1 MSLLNKTEIN
11 EKPLLI
17 SHDILSKTIASIGFF
32 ANMGLGIPLWFALI
46 HFEKFGGDPMKR
58 SISNMFT
65 AYLGYVVIF
74 TSFVCPL
81 IKYSRVMIGCL
92 PFEVGMIFVFVR
104 QFACYMVAYLF
115 SLIMMY
121 KCLRLYKF
129 HLTAWFI
136 DDFLGPFMVDM
147 LIFLNIL
154 LIIIKY
160 HLGLMN
166 NVTLKLLTCLDID
179 VIGFKDDM

>member
-1 MSLLNKTEIN
+1 
-11 EKPLLI
+11 
-17 SHDILSKTIASIGFF
+17 
-32 ANMGLGIPLWFALI
+32 MGLGIPLWLALI

-92 PFEVGMIFVFVR
+92 PFEVGTIFVFVR
-104 QFACYMVAYLF
+104 QFASYMVAYLF

-121 KCLRLYKF
+121 KCLRLYRF

-136 DDFLGPFMVDM
+136 DDFLGPFMIVM
-147 LIFLNIL
+147 LTILNIL
-154 LIIIKY
+154 ILITGMGGNQAWVYNDEDKTIR
-160 HLGLMN
+160 HMN
-166 NVTLKLLTCLDID
+166 TNKCLSTQKNKVD
-179 VIGFKDDM
+179 